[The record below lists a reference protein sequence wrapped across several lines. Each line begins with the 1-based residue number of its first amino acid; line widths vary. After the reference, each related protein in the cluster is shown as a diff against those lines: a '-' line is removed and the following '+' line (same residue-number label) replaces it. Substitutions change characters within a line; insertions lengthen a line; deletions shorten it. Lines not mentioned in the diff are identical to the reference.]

1 MSRDPAQQAASPH
14 SDPSEPREAQD
25 LRTLMVAGARWW
37 LIPLVLVLVTFVVG
51 IIVLQS
57 LQFLAPF
64 IYVAN

>member
-1 MSRDPAQQAASPH
+1 MSRDPAQQAASPP
-14 SDPSEPREAQD
+14 SDPAEPGEAQD